1 MGGPDCCWVW
11 ARSILLMESCL
22 LMYVLGRNRVWIA
35 LLYKPGDCL
44 QSQAGRFKKVRT
56 EKTQSH
62 FTMVSFFF
70 FFFFFFFFS
79 RCFVSLPV
87 TVFDS
92 GPPILQA
99 DFTEELEP
107 LFDYSRV
114 QPLNVISL
122 LDDDDEPDSPPSKKA
137 KTTASNPAVEKVDE
151 SAKVTVIEEDEED
164 WLIPAPKVTR
174 PLGEDSILKAL
185 RLQKQELA
193 SFAESAENVVRAVEE
208 SVRQE
213 LLSSVQTSPDATA
226 APPPKPQVERDKVV
240 ISIQDKDECKQ
251 FRVYMDDKLDRVFK
265 LYADKVKLD
274 IRSLVFRF
282 DGDKIAPDATPRS
295 LGMEDEDIIEVHDT
309 SNQKGVS
316 STKATR

>member
-1 MGGPDCCWVW
+1 MTRTKPKLEYL
-11 ARSILLMESCL
+11 IFI
-22 LMYVLGRNRVWIA
+22 RVWIA
-35 LLYKPGDCL
+35 LLYKP
-44 QSQAGRFKKVRT
+44 A
-56 EKTQSH
+56 
-62 FTMVSFFF
+62 
-70 FFFFFFFFS
+70 
-79 RCFVSLPV
+79 PV

-122 LDDDDEPDSPPSKKA
+122 LDDDDEPDSPPSKKKA

-193 SFAESAENVVRAVEE
+193 SFTESAENVVRAVEE

-213 LLSSVQTSPDATA
+213 LLSSIQSSEDATA
-226 APPPKPQVERDKVV
+226 APIPKPQVERNKVV
-240 ISIQDKDECKQ
+240 ISIQDKDESKQ
-251 FRVYMDDKLDRVFK
+251 FRIYMDDKLDRVFK

-274 IRSLVFRF
+274 IQSLVFRF
-282 DGDKIAPDATPRS
+282 DGDKIAPDATPQS
-295 LGMEDEDIIEVHDT
+295 LGMEDEDIIEVFLQPRQLDD
-309 SNQKGVS
+309 SFPRGEG
-316 STKATR
+316 